1 MQGSCKTRDYGG
13 DIVKID
19 IKINDKNKSFEISG
33 NETLYDILKK
43 LGFTSLRKSCDTGVC
58 GVCTV
63 LLDGKPV
70 PSCTYLAAKADGHN
84 VTTIEGIEVEAGKL
98 GKYMLEEGAVQCGF
112 CAPGFVLTVVSMKNN
127 LINPDDDEI
136 KNYLSGNLCRCSG
149 YAGQIRAIK
158 RYLGV
163 SQ

>member
-1 MQGSCKTRDYGG
+1 MQGPCKTGDYGG
-13 DIVKID
+13 NIMKID
-19 IKINDKNKSFEISG
+19 IKINDKNKSLEISG
-33 NETLYDILKK
+33 TETLYDILNK
-43 LGFTSLRKSCDTGVC
+43 LGITSVRRSCDTGVC

-84 VTTIEGIEVEAGKL
+84 VTTIEGIKAEAEKF
-98 GKYMLEEGAVQCGF
+98 GKYMLDEGAIQCGF
-112 CAPGFVLTVVSMKNN
+112 CTPGFVLAVVSMKNN
-127 LINPDDDEI
+127 LKDPDDDKI

-149 YAGQIRAIK
+149 YAGHLRAIK